1 MRILGHPLHAMLIHF
16 PVALWPAHE
25 GLHLF
30 ASHLPAGAAAK
41 VGFWLLVV
49 GTALGWLAAI
59 FGLSDL
65 IALGRE
71 NRAQLS
77 NGLIHAIVNGS
88 TLGGFTVILIM
99 EYGAFPAIAHG
110 AGFLTGE
117 AALIIV
123 MFVGN
128 YFGGAM
134 VWSQPRQSLAP

>member
-1 MRILGHPLHAMLIHF
+1 MNCTETLDIEGYLRQKIGQAVGGAMLASMASFHSCF
-16 PVALWPAHE
+16 GALE
-25 GLHLF
+25 
-30 ASHLPAGAAAK
+30 
-41 VGFWLLVV
+41 
-49 GTALGWLAAI
+49 ALGWLAAI

-65 IALGRE
+65 MALGRE

-88 TLGGFTVILIM
+88 TLGGFTVILIL

-123 MFVGN
+123 MFAGN

-134 VWSQPRQSLAP
+134 VWSQPRQSSGT